1 MRLRTPLF
9 VVALAGSLLIAPA
22 AAQAVPCAVTDVM
35 IKASAAWVTKGTDL
49 KANNWSNANFHT
61 GNIAQVRTTGI
72 SNHKTWPWVKANK
85 YLLPVDPANPYA
97 PDPQSSGEAYL
108 AVSFFHPEPE
118 VLQPLRDNLR
128 AQAKTGKHDYWKSP
142 DALNMSLPS
151 FTEVAVRDLDQ
162 DLLDYSYRSYRSLKN
177 ADVQRDHR
185 PVGPAPADQRLG
197 RAGPREGDP
206 DAACATTRTAPTT
219 RRPCA
224 SPRRRS
230 SCCSATTASGASPA
244 RTPPPPR
251 CSPTRSPP
259 ASTRACSTRTPTCPR
274 VQKGWA
280 ALLTAIDA
288 DGLLGYVQARGS
300 NKPASATDTA
310 GFGVGS
316 LLIAG
321 QQVVRLTPGC

>member
-72 SNHKTWPWVKANK
+72 SNHKTWPWVKANQF
-85 YLLPVDPANPYA
+85 LLPVDPANPYA

-162 DLLDYSYRSYRSLKN
+162 DLLDYSYRSYRSLKKRTFN
-177 ADVQRDHR
+177 EATGLWGLHLQTNGWAAQGLAKAILMLPSDNPYRADY
-185 PVGPAPADQRLG
+185 AKTL
-197 RAGPREGDP
+197 
-206 DAACATTRTAPTT
+206 
-219 RRPCA
+219 
-224 SPRRRS
+224 RRS
-230 SCCSATTASGASPA
+230 AQTLKLLQRHDGFWGFTGKDSATTAMLTYAFAAGINAGVLDKATYLPA
-244 RTPPPPR
+244 
-251 CSPTRSPP
+251 
-259 ASTRACSTRTPTCPR
+259 